1 MKNAILDKG
10 KWRKIGKPK
19 VVSVATPSKSASR
32 HQPSVPEQH
41 HEPAHVPKV
50 ASVIHPQLRR
60 GGFAGPVSPVVEEQR
75 VEREPAG
82 DISRLGTRPSAPT
95 FESEPTNPRQTERID
110 EVNQMQTNTAV
121 KPRLTE
127 GHYSNNAAAV
137 IEEVSAEEKSGK
149 LRQPRRSEKLRS
161 EPARRRTRDL
171 QGGMELL
178 GLDFLLSV
186 VENTTGDDELDIT
199 MRKLNFNELIRTDQL
214 QAVDSNA
221 LKVYA
226 LNSDGHYDKHIQCEA
241 IKELSV
247 RTTQGK

>member
-19 VVSVATPSKSASR
+19 VVSVATPAKPASLEQPASKQKQESASG
-32 HQPSVPEQH
+32 
-41 HEPAHVPKV
+41 PKV
-50 ASVIHPQLRR
+50 SKVVYPQSRQVGSVV
-60 GGFAGPVSPVVEEQR
+60 PVGPVVEEQR
-75 VEREPAG
+75 VEREPGG
-82 DISRLGTRPSAPT
+82 DMGRLGILPSAST

-110 EVNQMQTNTAV
+110 EVNQMQTNTVV
-121 KPRLTE
+121 KPRSTD

-137 IEEVSAEEKSGK
+137 IEEVSAEEKAGK
-149 LRQPRRSEKLRS
+149 PRQPRRSEKLRS
-161 EPARRRTRDL
+161 EPSRRRTRDL